1 MEVWF
6 SASSKSESTEN
17 QRCILLRHLFSIVEL
32 IVYICRQVY
41 FNFDFNL
48 LPAEREEKNS
58 LLPRRKVNQPSRWA
72 NLMKSL
78 WEEANIWQQR

>member
-1 MEVWF
+1 MPWKFGSVRV
-6 SASSKSESTEN
+6 AN
-17 QRCILLRHLFSIVEL
+17 PNPQRISILPRHLFSIVEL

-41 FNFDFNL
+41 FNLDFNL

-58 LLPRRKVNQPSRWA
+58 LLPSRKVNQPSRWA

-78 WEEANIWQQR
+78 